1 MVTIESFA
9 KILGEVTLM
18 RPGFG
23 KPPIDILKIT
33 EGEIT
38 RALDEKLQRRGKFKE
53 KFKFLYRG
61 GCNT

>member
-1 MVTIESFA
+1 MSLYLVSFRLGVLSESLSVVTIESFA

-38 RALDEKLQRRGKFKE
+38 RG
-53 KFKFLYRG
+53 
-61 GCNT
+61 